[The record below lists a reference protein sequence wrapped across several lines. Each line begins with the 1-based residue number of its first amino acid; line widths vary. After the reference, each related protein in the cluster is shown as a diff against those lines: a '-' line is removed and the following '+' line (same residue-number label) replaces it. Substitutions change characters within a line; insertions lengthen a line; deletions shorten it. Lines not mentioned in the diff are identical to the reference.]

1 MFGTMFL
8 LKYDTHLIHR
18 DAIDKAL
25 AISGISRLK
34 HKKVRMPN
42 QFVQN
47 VNVFEFFSFSS

>member
-1 MFGTMFL
+1 MFGTVFL
-8 LKYDTHLIHR
+8 LKYDTHFIHR

-47 VNVFEFFSFSS
+47 FNLFN